1 MKTKI
6 QKIFL
11 LSILIAQMLLPSCS
25 AGAKSQKDGPGT
37 LSKDTPQ
44 IRVKASLSQTKIL
57 QGSDGLVYLQV
68 DIQAPENIN
77 QSYESERK
85 PTDFVVVLD
94 RSGSM
99 AAAKKMEYV
108 HQSLQTLIQQ
118 LSPQDR
124 FGLVSFDDNAEINY
138 SLNYV
143 SPQDK
148 NFLQQKISGIQP
160 RGNTNIS
167 SGLMS
172 AIQMLKENKSPFRS
186 ERIILIS
193 DGLANRGITDP
204 NALSNMISNSTQNG
218 TWNRSP
224 LVFALSTIG
233 VGLDFNEYLLSNLA
247 DRGQGSYY
255 YLQNPNGMYN
265 IIAQELRG
273 ASEIYASNV
282 VLNLDLPPDI
292 TLTDASGY
300 PLQRQGSH
308 YIIQPG
314 HLYLKQKKT
323 LYLSFALPTSYV
335 YPSRPLGNLYLSF
348 MVRGNFYQVPVINS
362 DLYVACIP
370 MTRKYEIGDSINKK
384 VYEDTWTK
392 NNYGKALKE
401 SADRMAKGDEGGA
414 YQVMQNY
421 RSKVSEANSAAP
433 SPTLE
438 RQVGAA
444 DKAKTEMEKAFS
456 SPQKAEDLKSVGKS
470 FHYEGIQQ
478 QR

>member
-1 MKTKI
+1 MKAKI
-6 QKIFL
+6 QKIFMLSL
-11 LSILIAQMLLPSCS
+11 LIGQMLLPACS
-25 AGAKSQKDGPGT
+25 AGAKSQKEGPGSV
-37 LSKDTPQ
+37 SKETPQ
-44 IRVKASLSQTKIL
+44 IKVKASLSQTKIL

-68 DIQAPENIN
+68 DIKAPENIKN
-77 QSYESERK
+77 ISESERK

-108 HQSLQTLIQQ
+108 HQALQTLIQQ

-124 FGLVSFDDNAEINY
+124 FGLVSFDDNAETNHY
-138 SLNYV
+138 LNYV

-148 NFLQQKISGIQP
+148 AYLRQKILSIQP

-167 SGLMS
+167 SGLLS
-172 AIQMLKENKSPFRS
+172 AMQMIRENKTPYRS

-204 NALSNMISNSTQNG
+204 NALSNILNNSNQDEWTH
-218 TWNRSP
+218 SP

-247 DRGQGSYY
+247 DRGQGNYY
-255 YLQNPNGMYN
+255 YLQNPNGMHN
-265 IIAQELRG
+265 ILAQEFRG

-282 VLNLDLPPDI
+282 SLNLDLPPDI

-300 PLQRQGSH
+300 PIQRHGNH
-308 YIIQPG
+308 YTIQPG
-314 HLYLKQKKT
+314 HIYLKQKKT
-323 LYLSFALPTSYV
+323 LYLSFALPSSYV
-335 YPSRPLGNLYLSF
+335 YPSRPLGNMDLSF
-348 MVRGNFYQVPVINS
+348 FVNGKFYQAPVMNS
-362 DLYVACIP
+362 DIHVACIP
-370 MTRKYEIGDSINKK
+370 ISRKYEIGESINKK

-392 NNYGKALKE
+392 NNYGRALKE
-401 SADRMAKGDEGGA
+401 SADRMAKGDETGA
-414 YQVMQNY
+414 YQVMQTY

-433 SPTLE
+433 SPVLE
-438 RQVGAA
+438 RQVGTA
-444 DKAKTEMEKAFS
+444 DKAKTEMEKAFN
-456 SPQKAEDLKSVGKS
+456 SPQREEDLKSVGKG